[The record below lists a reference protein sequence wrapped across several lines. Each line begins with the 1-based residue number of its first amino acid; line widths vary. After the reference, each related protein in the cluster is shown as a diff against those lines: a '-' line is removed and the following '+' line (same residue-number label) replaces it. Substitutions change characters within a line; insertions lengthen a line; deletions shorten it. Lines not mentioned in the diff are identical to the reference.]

1 MKELEHALSRRIAA
15 DPEQVEQGLAQ
26 LVLTLVELI
35 RQIVERQALRR
46 VEAGGLSEDEVE
58 RLGTTLMLLDQ
69 RMEELRE
76 HFGFSQEDLNLQLG
90 PLGTLL

>member
-46 VEAGGLSEDEVE
+46 VEAGGLSEEEIE

-76 HFGFSQEDLNLQLG
+76 HFGFSEEDLNLQLG

>member
-1 MKELEHALSRRIAA
+1 MKDLEHALSRRIEA
-15 DPEQVEQGLAQ
+15 DPEKVEQGLAQ

-46 VEAGGLSEDEVE
+46 VEGGNLTDEEIE
-58 RLGTTLMLLDQ
+58 RLGTTLMLLDE
-69 RMEELRE
+69 RMTELRE
-76 HFGFSQEDLNLQLG
+76 HFGFSEEDLNLQLG